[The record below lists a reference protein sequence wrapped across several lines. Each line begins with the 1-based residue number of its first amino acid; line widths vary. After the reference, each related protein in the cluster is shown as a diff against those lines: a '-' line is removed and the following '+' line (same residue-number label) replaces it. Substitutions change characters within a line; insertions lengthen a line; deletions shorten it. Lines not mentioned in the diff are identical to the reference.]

1 MNRVVVGSSMF
12 LYAAVEV
19 LQAILPS
26 LVAAMLHSITA
37 LLAMTLALASIVLI
51 PIILL
56 MVGSAVGGVEPL
68 LLGASL
74 AMLLGGIIN
83 VSAYAVEY
91 SRVALH
97 VGRIPSLP
105 AYFILAPIMFLAGW
119 LLASAFL
126 LTRIRGALATV
137 AAVLL
142 VIGYIIGLAST
153 IALNIMSIVRPGLG
167 LIMIISVISVTGV
180 AFKAAGQLTGGTAVM
195 LRT

>member
-1 MNRVVVGSSMF
+1 
-12 LYAAVEV
+12 
-19 LQAILPS
+19 
-26 LVAAMLHSITA
+26 
-37 LLAMTLALASIVLI
+37 
-51 PIILL
+51 
-56 MVGSAVGGVEPL
+56 
-68 LLGASL
+68 
-74 AMLLGGIIN
+74 MLLGGIIN

-97 VGRIPSLP
+97 VGGRIPSLP

-126 LTRIRGALATV
+126 LTRIRGGALATV

-167 LIMIISVISVTGV
+167 GLIMIISVISVTGV
-180 AFKAAGQLTGGTAVM
+180 AFKAAGGS
-195 LRT
+195 